1 MIHHNQMSHIRYSPC
16 QGTVLYGGGSRFF
29 DPGLQCWMLCCRY
42 AIGQSMPSFLPG
54 LSEWLQHQGL
64 PASVL
69 VFLGFIWYELK
80 ASEARQVKRIDD
92 LEARQEKRIDDLRAD
107 NRALGEKL
115 DRLVERMLPAKQP

>member
-1 MIHHNQMSHIRYSPC
+1 
-16 QGTVLYGGGSRFF
+16 
-29 DPGLQCWMLCCRY
+29 
-42 AIGQSMPSFLPG
+42 MPSFLPG

-80 ASEARQVKRIDD
+80 ASEARKV
-92 LEARQEKRIDDLRAD
+92 KRIDDLRAD

>member
-1 MIHHNQMSHIRYSPC
+1 
-16 QGTVLYGGGSRFF
+16 
-29 DPGLQCWMLCCRY
+29 
-42 AIGQSMPSFLPG
+42 MPSFPPG

-64 PASVL
+64 PAGVL

>member
-1 MIHHNQMSHIRYSPC
+1 
-16 QGTVLYGGGSRFF
+16 
-29 DPGLQCWMLCCRY
+29 
-42 AIGQSMPSFLPG
+42 MPSFLPG